1 MSIAQS
7 LLPEFDLEMEATRKV
22 LERIPT
28 DKLDWGPHE
37 KSMTFRQLGTHVANL
52 LSWTQITLQQSEFDV
67 EPLGGEAWTPPAADS
82 TAELLGMFDQ
92 NTASAREALAAAGDE
107 VFMQSWTLKKAGES
121 LFSAPK
127 AGVLRRFV
135 MNHLIHHRGQLTVY
149 LRLIGVPVPQT
160 FGPTADEPDF

>member
-7 LLPEFDLEMEATRKV
+7 LLPEFDQEMEATRKV
-22 LERIPT
+22 LERVPT

-37 KSMTFRQLGTHVANL
+37 KSMTFRQLATHVANL
-52 LSWTQITLQQSEFDV
+52 PSWTQITLQQDEFDV
-67 EPLGGEAWTPPAADS
+67 EPPGGEAWTPPEVDS
-82 TAELLGMFDQ
+82 TADLLAMFDQ
-92 NTASAREALAAAGDE
+92 NTTSARKALAAVGDD

-160 FGPTADEPDF
+160 MGPTADEPDF